1 MDFFTKKTFWIVLVI
16 FTCAALLS
24 LLLAF
29 GYDEGAVR
37 SDFVGRVSYGALYL
51 FCLPFVWL
59 FRLIGVEYGWIY
71 IIAILLDVVLLSILV
86 QWTIRKLKQK
96 H

>member
-29 GYDEGAVR
+29 CYDEGAVR

-51 FCLPFVWL
+51 F
-59 FRLIGVEYGWIY
+59 
-71 IIAILLDVVLLSILV
+71 IAILLDVVLLSILV